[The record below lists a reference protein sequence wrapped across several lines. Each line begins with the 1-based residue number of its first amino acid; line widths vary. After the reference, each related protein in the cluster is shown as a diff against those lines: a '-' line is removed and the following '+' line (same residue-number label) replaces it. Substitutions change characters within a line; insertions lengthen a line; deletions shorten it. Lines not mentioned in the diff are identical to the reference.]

1 MRAVCNQAVPPKIDR
16 WRSISVIDRRLRE
29 KLIVGGR
36 LREKKE
42 RRSEK
47 YEEEKRKKYLLARA
61 PSSLAGRLRII
72 TARGSPA
79 CRRRPRPR
87 A

>member
-1 MRAVCNQAVPPKIDR
+1 MRAVCYQAVPPKIDC
-16 WRSISVIDRRLRE
+16 WRSISVIDR
-29 KLIVGGR
+29 R

-61 PSSLAGRLRII
+61 PSSLA
-72 TARGSPA
+72 
-79 CRRRPRPR
+79 RRPRSRVACASSPHAGRKIETTLPR
-87 A
+87 